1 MNLIT
6 LTFEIHEEDIDLLL
20 ERLSGLKSSFQ
31 KEAMDLSLYQSSSEK
46 KRFTMMIHTD
56 KTADDIALFI
66 QAHPEARSFFESVKD
81 STGRMVLSFM
91 ERRI

>member
-6 LTFEIHEEDIDLLL
+6 LTFEIHEEDIDLMIQ
-20 ERLSGLKSSFQ
+20 RLSALTRSFHE
-31 KEAMDLSLYQSSSEK
+31 EAMDLSLYQSSSER

-66 QAHPEARSFFESVKD
+66 QMHPEARSFFESVKD
-81 STGRMVLSFM
+81 STGRMVLSFL

>member
-6 LTFEIHEEDIDLLL
+6 LTFEIHEEDVNLMIQ
-20 ERLSGLKSSFQ
+20 RLSVLKASFRE
-31 KEAMDLSLYQSSSEK
+31 EAMDLSLYQSSSQK
-46 KRFTMMIHTD
+46 TRFTMMIQTD
-56 KTADDIALFI
+56 KTADDIAQFI

-81 STGRMVLSFM
+81 STGRMVLSFL